1 MHDAG
6 AYRRGNLAGMR
17 APLFAVAILSYLTA
31 ITIALPLGVPGIV
44 SEDWSL
50 IPLAVGAISLGLA
63 MAADVRRP

>member
-1 MHDAG
+1 
-6 AYRRGNLAGMR
+6 MR

-44 SEDWSL
+44 SEDWAL

>member
-1 MHDAG
+1 
-6 AYRRGNLAGMR
+6 MR
-17 APLFAVAILSYLTA
+17 VPLFAVAILSYLTA